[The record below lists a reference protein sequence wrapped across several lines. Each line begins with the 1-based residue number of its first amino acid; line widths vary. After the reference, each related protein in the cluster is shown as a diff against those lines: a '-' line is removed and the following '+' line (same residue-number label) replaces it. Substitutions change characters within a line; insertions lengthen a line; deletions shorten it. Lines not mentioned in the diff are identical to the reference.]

1 MLHYGSDIKIVIK
14 GDFMMKGNKKIAE
27 LLALY
32 DKKLSKLF
40 KYNKKKAL
48 TFDKESRLQLQGKF
62 GIYVIFNA
70 HKKPVFVGQAGG
82 YLNNNQRAKKDLCD
96 KLGQYNL
103 KSDAGTLR
111 FKKAYAQANDLVAD
125 DAKAIRAEDYN
136 LKVQYIEVKENP
148 ALINILETLAL
159 EYAKE
164 NDLELY
170 NFYNK

>member
-1 MLHYGSDIKIVIK
+1 
-14 GDFMMKGNKKIAE
+14 MMKGNKKIAE

-48 TFDKESRLQLQGKF
+48 TFDKESRLQLQEKF

-136 LKVQYIEVKENP
+136 LKMQYIEVKENP